1 MWPWCKLERE
11 TAGLSNVKWNVERRK
26 QNFMPGIK
34 NKIVVTTGAS
44 IGIGEAT
51 AGMQKEAGTDLTNA
65 GICQQR

>member
-1 MWPWCKLERE
+1 
-11 TAGLSNVKWNVERRK
+11 VKWNVERRK